1 MLGGNLGD
9 FRELRVWHRAKDLAV
24 DIYRITGVGAFQK
37 DYGLR
42 DQMRRAAVSI
52 SSNIAEGDER
62 LSNKESIRF
71 LYIANASC
79 AELITQIT
87 IAQEIGYIDKM
98 ESARFIYEC
107 EEVSKMIK
115 SLINFRNN
123 NDKRKS

>member
-1 MLGGNLGD
+1 MGD
-9 FRELRVWHRAKDLAV
+9 FRELRVWRKAKDLAV
-24 DIYRITGVGAFQK
+24 NIYRMTRVGAFQR
-37 DYGLR
+37 DHGLR

-62 LSNKESIRF
+62 FSNKESIRF

-98 ESARFIYEC
+98 ESDRFIHEC

>member
-1 MLGGNLGD
+1 MGD
-9 FRELRVWHRAKDLAV
+9 FRELKVWRRAKDLAV
-24 DIYRITGVGAFQK
+24 DIYRITGIGAFHN

-42 DQMRRAAVSI
+42 DQMRRAAVLI

-62 LSNKESIRF
+62 FSNKESIRF

-79 AELITQIT
+79 AELIMQIT
-87 IAQEIGYIDKM
+87 IAQVIGYIEQMEFNRIIDK
-98 ESARFIYEC
+98 C

-123 NDKRKS
+123 NDKRRS